1 MTKTTWN
8 ATNKT
13 KYKEKSHKYCNATIV
28 EQNILDSAYG
38 MHVNWKS
45 TKFGICQNH
54 QHSIYHFPS
63 INGEV
68 KSKYKKLGSSPHNVL
83 NTYIGFLHHYFES
96 FTKLLL
102 KICKGRILGIQVSL
116 YLYQISLSGIDGIEA
131 RGYTWLINV
140 KLVRAECVR
149 CPWLLA

>member
-13 KYKEKSHKYCNATIV
+13 KHKEKSHKYCNATIV

-38 MHVNWKS
+38 MQVNLKS

-68 KSKYKKLGSSPHNVL
+68 KSKYKKLGSAPPIYRISPSL
-83 NTYIGFLHHYFES
+83 FWKLHKAAVEDMQRENSGNSS
-96 FTKLLL
+96 FTLF
-102 KICKGRILGIQVSL
+102 
-116 YLYQISLSGIDGIEA
+116 ISNKPKWNWWD
-131 RGYTWLINV
+131 RGPGVHLNN
-140 KLVRAECVR
+140 KC
-149 CPWLLA
+149 